1 MLKKMNKAV
10 DQLSKVLLNNNLIN
24 NFGVVLVIVILLV
37 LLKSAY
43 DNYDLQQKLSVVESF
58 TNVDNYF
65 IMDQNRNN
73 YIYFSDELDVE
84 KNVHSSS
91 TLSYQLNNM
100 PYKML
105 PYTMDLDFTNS
116 EFSKQLPKLRHF
128 SNDRQLTLEK
138 ASGINKNDTLF
149 YVSYTSLDGD
159 IRYLNKSYEKNFTTR
174 NFKSVFNVL
183 DKDKLDLGMRVRLI
197 RQEEAAT
204 AIRKFNPFIGKPSLV
219 IHPKTSKIDIEF
231 EVNPSMVDQ
240 VDNFVVVLGKY
251 DKDKNNIGHLNVHT
265 SKEDNQGRDICTT
278 ELGNHKCKYS
288 LTDLDHIDNNGDIL
302 YYRVGII
309 AVSKSNVIS
318 NYSEPYY
325 PGGYTHFVMTRTV
338 QEMEQ
343 IIEKTKNDNM
353 SQEQRDRIN
362 SELISEAGGE
372 FQFIKKQLGG
382 YPDNLILDINK
393 HTLGDLVDETMSLGE
408 INVNID

>member
-1 MLKKMNKAV
+1 MSKAV

-37 LLKSAY
+37 LLKAAY

-116 EFSKQLPKLRHF
+116 EFSKELPKLRHF

-149 YVSYTSLDGD
+149 YVRYTSLEGD

>member
-1 MLKKMNKAV
+1 MNKAV

-116 EFSKQLPKLRHF
+116 EFSKELPKLRHF

-149 YVSYTSLDGD
+149 YVRYTSLDGD

-372 FQFIKKQLGG
+372 FEFIKKQLGG

-393 HTLGDLVDETMSLGE
+393 HTLGNLVDETMSLGE